1 MNTLS
6 KTRSIMNKF
15 NIVANKRYGQNFLID
30 DNILQGIIS
39 SADIT
44 DEDLVIEIGPGL
56 GNLTEYILNTAKYGL
71 LVEIDPK
78 MIAVLE
84 DRFKDKTNY
93 TLLNEDILKVDIDNL
108 VEKIKTENNIDF
120 KSVKVVANLPYYI
133 TTPIIFQ
140 LLEDSNCIESITVMV
155 QKEVAERMTADSH
168 SKEYG
173 ILTIMVDYFSNANID
188 IIVPN
193 SSFIPEPG
201 VTSAVITLK
210 KNRKY
215 KVNNEKVFF
224 ELVHKAFAQRR
235 KKMTNS
241 LSSNNFN
248 DMSKQEIEDLFTN
261 CNLKLTTRAEELE
274 TTDFVKIANSIK

>member
-6 KTRSIMNKF
+6 KTRSIMSKF

-30 DNILQGIIS
+30 DNILQGIVS
-39 SADIT
+39 AADIT
-44 DEDLVIEIGPGL
+44 DKDLVIEIGPGL

-248 DMSKQEIEDLFTN
+248 NMSKQEIEELFTN

-274 TTDFVKIANSIK
+274 TIDFINIANSIK